1 VSDADVAL
9 ACCHLL
15 VDELVRS
22 GMSDACL
29 SPGSRSTPLALALAR
44 HPGVRLHVHLDERS
58 AAYVALGMARLQER
72 PVAVVCTSGTAAA
85 GWLPAAVEARLSQLP
100 LVLLSADRPP
110 ELRDTGANQSV
121 DQQRLFGGHVRW
133 FADSGVPEARPGAAR
148 YWRSLGSRA
157 AAAALG
163 PPAGPV
169 HLNLP
174 LREPLVPSGD
184 AVDLGPEAAG
194 REGGAPWERVSAETR
209 HPAAGEVAALAAEIA
224 ATERGLVVAGGLP
237 GGGGEAIASL
247 AAQAGWPLLAEPTS
261 GLRTGPPALG
271 AGPLLLADPGFRA
284 AHPVDL
290 VLQVGAPPTS
300 RALLATVA
308 GARRTVVVAPEEVHP
323 DPARGAAWT
332 LRSDPARLAAAVLPL
347 LGRDRRP
354 AGTSAW
360 FHADA
365 AARAAADRCLDG
377 WAEPSEP
384 RTARDLAAA
393 LPEGA
398 VLLAGSS
405 MPIRDLDAFMAPRRG
420 LRVVAN
426 RGASGIDGL
435 VSTALGTAAV
445 ARPAYA
451 LLGDLTLL
459 HDAGALLWGARR
471 GLDLVLVVVNN
482 DGGGVFSMLGQ
493 RDLPAAEQEKLFG
506 TPHGLDLGALA
517 AAAGAGY
524 RRLVEPA
531 GLVEAVAAA
540 ASEGGTQVVE
550 VPTDRRRNVEHHA
563 EVAAR
568 VRDALSAFAAG

>member
-1 VSDADVAL
+1 
-9 ACCHLL
+9 
-15 VDELVRS
+15 
-22 GMSDACL
+22 
-29 SPGSRSTPLALALAR
+29 
-44 HPGVRLHVHLDERS
+44 
-58 AAYVALGMARLQER
+58 
-72 PVAVVCTSGTAAA
+72 
-85 GWLPAAVEARLSQLP
+85 
-100 LVLLSADRPP
+100 
-110 ELRDTGANQSV
+110 
-121 DQQRLFGGHVRW
+121 
-133 FADSGVPEARPGAAR
+133 
-148 YWRSLGSRA
+148 
-157 AAAALG
+157 
-163 PPAGPV
+163 
-169 HLNLP
+169 
-174 LREPLVPSGD
+174 
-184 AVDLGPEAAG
+184 
-194 REGGAPWERVSAETR
+194 
-209 HPAAGEVAALAAEIA
+209 VAALAAEIA
-224 ATERGLVVAGGLP
+224 ATERGLVVAGSLP

-247 AAQAGWPLLAEPTS
+247 AARAGWPLLAEPTS

-284 AHPVDL
+284 AHAVDL

-300 RALLATVA
+300 RAVLAAVA
-308 GARRTVVVAPEEVHP
+308 GARRTVAVAPEEIHP

-332 LRSDPARLAAAVLPL
+332 LRCDPTALAGAVLPL
-347 LGRDRRP
+347 LSDRRP
-354 AGTSAW
+354 AGMSAW
-360 FHADA
+360 LQADA

-377 WAEPSEP
+377 WPEPSEP
-384 RTARDLAAA
+384 RAARDLAAA

-482 DGGGVFSMLGQ
+482 DGGGVFSMLDQ
-493 RDLPAAEQEKLFG
+493 RDLSAVEQEALFG
-506 TPHGLDLGALA
+506 TPHGLDLGAVA

-524 RRLVEPA
+524 RRLVDPA
-531 GLVEAVAAA
+531 GLAEAVAAA
-540 ASEGGTQVVE
+540 ASEGGVQLVE

-563 EVAAR
+563 EVAER
-568 VRDALSAFAAG
+568 VGDALSADVPG

>member
-1 VSDADVAL
+1 MGDADVSL
-9 ACCHLL
+9 ACCQLL
-15 VDELVRS
+15 VDELVRA

-44 HPGVRLHVHLDERS
+44 HPDLRLHVHLDERS
-58 AAYVALGMARLQER
+58 AAYVALGIARIQER

-110 ELRDTGANQSV
+110 ELRDTGANQSI

-174 LREPLVPSGD
+174 LREPLVPSGA

-194 REGGAPWERVSAETR
+194 REQGAPWERVSAELR
-209 HPAAGEVAALAAEIA
+209 RPAAADVTALAAEIA
-224 ATERGLVVAGGLP
+224 GTAGGLVVAGALP
-237 GGGGEAIASL
+237 GGRGEAIAAL
-247 AAQAGWPLLAEPTS
+247 ARQAGWPLLAEPTS
-261 GLRTGPPALG
+261 GLRTGPPALSAG
-271 AGPLLLADPGFRA
+271 ALLLSDPGFRA
-284 AHPVDL
+284 GHPVDL
-290 VLQVGAPPTS
+290 VVQVGTPPTS

-308 GARRTVVVAPEEVHP
+308 AARRTVVVAPEEVHP

-332 LRSDPARLAAAVLPL
+332 LRCDPGALAAAVLPR
-347 LGRDRRP
+347 LGDLPRP
-354 AGTSAW
+354 AGGGAW
-360 FHADA
+360 LEADA
-365 AARAAADRCLDG
+365 AARDATDRCLDG

-384 RTARDLAAA
+384 RTARDLAAV

-482 DGGGVFSMLGQ
+482 DGGGVFSLLGQ
-493 RDLPAAEQEKLFG
+493 RDLPAAEQEALFG

-524 RRLVEPA
+524 RRLVDPA
-531 GLVEAVAAA
+531 GLGEAVAAA
-540 ASEGGTQVVE
+540 ASEGGVQLVE

-568 VRDALSAFAAG
+568 VGEALSRRGR

>member
-1 VSDADVAL
+1 MSQADVSL

-58 AAYVALGMARLQER
+58 AAYVALGISRLQER

-100 LVLLSADRPP
+100 LVLVSADRPP
-110 ELRDTGANQSV
+110 ELRDTGANQSI

-148 YWRSLGSRA
+148 YWRSLGSRV

-174 LREPLVPSGD
+174 LREPLVPSGE
-184 AVDLGPEAAG
+184 AVDLGPQAG
-194 REGGAPWERVSAETR
+194 GRDGGAPWERVSAEAR
-209 HPAAGEVAALAAEIA
+209 HPAAGDVAGLAAEIA
-224 ATERGLVVAGGLP
+224 ATERGLVVAGSLP
-237 GGGGEAIASL
+237 GGGGEAIAAL

-284 AHPVDL
+284 AHAVDL
-290 VLQVGAPPTS
+290 AVQVGAPPTS
-300 RALLATVA
+300 RAVLAAVA
-308 GARRTVVVAPEEVHP
+308 GARRTIVVAPDEVHP

-332 LRSDPARLAAAVLPL
+332 LRCDPAALAGAVLPL
-347 LGRDRRP
+347 LGGSRRP
-354 AGTSAW
+354 AAMSAW
-360 FHADA
+360 LEADA
-365 AARAAADRCLDG
+365 VARTAADRCLDG
-377 WAEPSEP
+377 WPEPSEP
-384 RTARDLAAA
+384 RAARDLAAA
-393 LPEGA
+393 LPHGS

-405 MPIRDLDAFMAPRRG
+405 MPIRDLDAFMAPRGG

-493 RDLPAAEQEKLFG
+493 RDLPAAEREALFG
-506 TPHGLDLGALA
+506 TPHGLDLGAVA

-524 RRLVEPA
+524 RRLVDPA
-531 GLVEAVAAA
+531 GLGEAVAAA
-540 ASEGGTQVVE
+540 ASEGGVQLVE

-563 EVAAR
+563 EVVER
-568 VRDALSAFAAG
+568 VGEALSRPGR